1 MNEKATTR
9 ELGRIFPLRGTR
21 EPVCLPH
28 GSVVFYAIAEIFVL
42 RALAARIS
50 NLQVGLQADMRQ
62 RNEKFDFEEVSMS
75 VSGGSA

>member
-50 NLQVGLQADMRQ
+50 NLQVGLINNLR
-62 RNEKFDFEEVSMS
+62 RK
-75 VSGGSA
+75 

>member
-28 GSVVFYAIAEIFVL
+28 GSVVFNAIAEIFVL

-50 NLQVGLQADMRQ
+50 NLQVGLINNLR
-62 RNEKFDFEEVSMS
+62 RK
-75 VSGGSA
+75 